1 MPPRHVTLAIV
12 AFWVA
17 MSGWLFYHELWP
29 RLRPGEP
36 PPYLIDLVEEARTQE
51 QTIFWEVLQNGKE
64 TGYARTGVSYQEAD
78 DTFLL
83 HGEFK
88 LRAPGAVGAPIMVIE
103 SSYRVTRGGDL
114 RAVTAHAKGE
124 ATFHGL
130 GFSVTA
136 DVTGEVRDGRLYP
149 HFKIQY
155 PLGTY
160 EDTVQPV
167 AVSERG
173 SVLNPLQPVN
183 RLQGLRAGQHWR
195 LPLIDPLASV
205 LPGSRPDVRVLEA
218 DVSKG
223 TLDWYGREVPCF
235 VIDYRGDDARARTW
249 AREADGMVL
258 QQEVSLGGE
267 SLILRRG
274 Q

>member
-1 MPPRHVTLAIV
+1 VTLAII

-36 PPYLIDLVEEARTQE
+36 PPYVIDLVEEARTQE
-51 QTIFWEVLQNGKE
+51 QNIYWEVLQNGKE

-88 LRAPGAVGAPIMVIE
+88 LRAPGSIGAPLLVIR
-103 SSYRVTRGGDL
+103 SAYRVTRAGVL
-114 RAVTAHAKGE
+114 RGVGADVEAKGS
-124 ATFHGL
+124 FHGL
-130 GFSVTA
+130 GIEVTA
-136 DVTGEVRDGRLYP
+136 HLTGDVRDGSLYP
-149 HFKIQY
+149 RYKIEY

-160 EDTVQPV
+160 EDSLAPV
-167 AVSERG
+167 PVSDRG
-173 SVLNPLQPVN
+173 SVINPLQPLN
-183 RLQGLRAGQHWR
+183 RLQGLRPGQHWR
-195 LPLIDPLASV
+195 LPLIDPFAAV
-205 LPGSRPDVRVLEA
+205 LPKSRPDVRILDA
-218 DVSKG
+218 DVTSG
-223 TLDWYGREVPCF
+223 TLDWHGQEVPCF
-235 VIDYRGDDARARTW
+235 VIDYRGNDATARTW
-249 AREADGMVL
+249 VRAADGIVL
-258 QQEVSLGGE
+258 QQEVALGSE